1 MIERMRRGPSNARV
15 EDVSVEE
22 AEAGDLGRFE
32 VRH

>member
-15 EDVSVEE
+15 DEFSVEE
-22 AEAGDLGRFE
+22 EAAESIGRFE